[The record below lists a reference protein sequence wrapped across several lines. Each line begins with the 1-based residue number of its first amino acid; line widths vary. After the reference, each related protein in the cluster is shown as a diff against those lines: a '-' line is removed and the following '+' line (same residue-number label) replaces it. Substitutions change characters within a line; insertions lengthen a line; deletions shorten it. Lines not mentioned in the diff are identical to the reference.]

1 MNAESEIDEKG
12 RIQIPKKIRERL
24 NIKSGEKL
32 FFQIED
38 EKIILRKTTSI
49 EDFVKISDQFS
60 KILKEITDQPI
71 EFKKLFD

>member
-12 RIQIPKKIRERL
+12 RIRIPKEIRVRL

-32 FFQIED
+32 LFHIEG

-49 EDFVKISDQFS
+49 EEFVEMSDQFS
-60 KILKEITDQPI
+60 KTLKEITDQPI
-71 EFKKLFD
+71 EFETF